1 MVFFHALILTAVKN
15 CKNWE
20 RIKTD
25 LQQPWPRLMWKP
37 MKTVLSFVPTNHIW
51 DNKKNMAAPM
61 LKKKNLVK
69 TVFSKV
75 LCPLTCQ
82 PQIPTPDLLVADS
95 DARPVNP
102 RSWYPT
108 WQPQIGPISQS
119 QIVIPDQTTPD
130 NLALVWQPPEKSGG
144 LGCSIRPCFV
154 VPVTGCVVWLG
165 QHCFGLCFVR
175 LCLLRAQLAALWHCN
190 DVNTPPS
197 VAQRSLVWS
206 VFTAPRWLIS
216 LYYYIYFILGKGEL
230 KLNIWE
236 SQGEIY

>member
-1 MVFFHALILTAVKN
+1 MVFFHALILTAVQN

-130 NLALVWQPPEKSGG
+130 NLALVCQPPKSREVGG
-144 LGCSIRPCFV
+144 VQYAP
-154 VPVTGCVVWLG
+154 
-165 QHCFGLCFVR
+165 
-175 LCLLRAQLAALWHCN
+175 
-190 DVNTPPS
+190 D
-197 VAQRSLVWS
+197 WS
-206 VFTAPRWLIS
+206 NLIS
-216 LYYYIYFILGKGEL
+216 ENLVNCYAKITSQLFQRRKIRRFWLL
-230 KLNIWE
+230 KLSNFGY
-236 SQGEIY
+236 SAATL

>member
-1 MVFFHALILTAVKN
+1 MAWEHVGLIVIKQLTSSILFHSPLQRQKDTLIQPLLSRWVKVKPVIMVFFHALILTAVKN

-130 NLALVWQPPEKSGG
+130 NLALVCQPPKSREVGG
-144 LGCSIRPCFV
+144 V
-154 VPVTGCVVWLG
+154 
-165 QHCFGLCFVR
+165 QY
-175 LCLLRAQLAALWHCN
+175 
-190 DVNTPPS
+190 
-197 VAQRSLVWS
+197 
-206 VFTAPRWLIS
+206 APAV
-216 LYYYIYFILGKGEL
+216 YFIDEWCQWYLSSEPFHQF
-230 KLNIWE
+230 I
-236 SQGEIY
+236 